1 MDGSYRLS
9 KLDWIGLLRFCGSSG
24 VILYPELPLEGTL
37 AAKAL
42 MFAKSVPLRLGVT
55 RVPRTCYGF
64 CVRRAG
70 GRLPPGTL
78 SRRLGLRSPLRPA

>member
-1 MDGSYRLS
+1 MAPYRLS
-9 KLDWIGLLRFCGSSG
+9 KLDWIGLSGFCGSSG
-24 VILYPELPLEGTL
+24 VILYPELPLGTL

-42 MFAKSVPLRLGVT
+42 MFAKSVPLRTVLT

-70 GRLPPGTL
+70 GATTPLV
-78 SRRLGLRSPLRPA
+78 RSIAAWAS

>member
-1 MDGSYRLS
+1 
-9 KLDWIGLLRFCGSSG
+9 
-24 VILYPELPLEGTL
+24 
-37 AAKAL
+37 

-70 GRLPPGTL
+70 GDYPWYAQSP
-78 SRRLGLRSPLRPA
+78 LGLRSVATLAAKARLMP